1 MGQTNK
7 QTSKLIAPYRENY
20 VHRILFFYVRISLT
34 SNDQGPAGPD
44 PAGGPARPVQQTCW
58 VKGDGLRS

>member
-1 MGQTNK
+1 MGHVNT

-44 PAGGPARPVQQTCW
+44 PAGGPARPVQ
-58 VKGDGLRS
+58 

>member
-1 MGQTNK
+1 MIIKDKQANK
-7 QTSKLIAPYRENY
+7 QTIAPYRENY

-44 PAGGPARPVQQTCW
+44 PAGGPAY
-58 VKGDGLRS
+58 KHGEEH